1 MMILN
6 VQMNQRYL
14 MAIAAGLSLL
24 VVFTFCYDFSA
35 WYFDW
40 KLAHQV
46 LTAKVKIDDSSARLI
61 ASIPEQHLFGLS
73 DTGEMPITNLQ
84 LRVTGIARESNA
96 MGENVSKAYISIA
109 GSPSK
114 IYQVG
119 DSLPDGVKINDIKP
133 DTVILENGG
142 RLEKLPLPRE
152 PLQFKPREK
161 EGDN

>member
-6 VQMNQRYL
+6 RQLNQRYL
-14 MAIAAGLSLL
+14 MAIAAGLALL
-24 VVFTFCYDFSA
+24 VMMTLCYDISA

-40 KLAHQV
+40 KLAHQT

-61 ASIPEQHLFGLS
+61 ASIPNQHLFGLS
-73 DTGEMPITNLQ
+73 ETGEMPITNLQ
-84 LRVTGIARESNA
+84 LRVTGIAREANA

-152 PLQFKPREK
+152 PLQFKPRVK

>member
-1 MMILN
+1 MILN

-14 MAIAAGLSLL
+14 MAIAAALSLF
-24 VVFTFCYDFSA
+24 VVITFCYDFTA

-46 LTAKVKIDDSSARLI
+46 LTNKVKLDDSSARLI
-61 ASIPEQHLFGLS
+61 ASIPNQHLFGLS
-73 DTGEMPITNLQ
+73 ETGEMPITNLQ
-84 LRVTGIARESNA
+84 LRVTGIAREANA

-152 PLQFKPREK
+152 PLQFKPRVK